1 MYQGAVRT
9 AKQSAYTVFPYIA
22 YRYKRNDELKIL
34 DAKTDNEYN
43 KLHGTDQL
51 HPLEQLALRKT
62 VEQKVQQEDCP
73 VLNGEAA
80 CLNQIKAGAKFVQ
93 AYAEKFM
100 E

>member
-1 MYQGAVRT
+1 MLKGAVKT
-9 AKQSAYTVFPYIA
+9 VKQGVITTFPYLV
-22 YRYKRNDELKIL
+22 YKYKRSDELKIL
-34 DAKTDNEYN
+34 RAKTDNKYN

-73 VLNGEAA
+73 VLNGEAICVRQVKVA
-80 CLNQIKAGAKFVQ
+80 AKFVK
-93 AYAEKFM
+93 ASAEKFM